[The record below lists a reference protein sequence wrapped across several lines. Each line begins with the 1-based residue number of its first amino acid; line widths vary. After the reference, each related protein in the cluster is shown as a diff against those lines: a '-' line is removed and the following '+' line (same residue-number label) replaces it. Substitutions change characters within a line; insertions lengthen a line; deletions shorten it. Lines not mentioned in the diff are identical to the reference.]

1 MLSLMLFAVIAALMA
16 TRRAQEMARDFP
28 HADILSLD
36 NFPLC
41 AHVPRPNIVFEVY
54 DLYNGIAAPDATFD
68 LVHIRHAMMHVSF
81 RPLPKLDKP

>member
-1 MLSLMLFAVIAALMA
+1 MFSLILSAIIVFTTLC
-16 TRRAQEMARDFP
+16 RAQEMAQQFS
-28 HADILSLD
+28 HVDILSLD

-68 LVHIRHAMMHVSF
+68 LVHVRHAMMHVSLHS
-81 RPLPKLDKP
+81 PPKPDKP